1 MFVLLFSIAAIV
13 LLFLALK
20 LGAMKYHN
28 RLLRKPRRCI
38 RTGKDIKEWMGIA
51 EFYKLRLVKA
61 VEAMEDVDFK
71 FESKLLKRQIKG
83 TSISL
88 RPSNYELSLA
98 KGQPLVSNINEIVRH
113 NTTVWRS
120 RILERMNHM
129 RFDNKLWKL
138 LFWMLLLSYPSI
150 SVRVIGFFN
159 CREIGHEFYLSK
171 DLSVVCFDSLWALY
185 TPVALAAMLVYVV
198 GVPILFFAVLYQ
210 ARCAGVSWNMHLST
224 LNDKRREHFLKEAAI
239 DAKISM
245 EFWAVPCTREDEL
258 KAIHAF
264 LERRNLRGHKTYNRL
279 GFIYYAYKEDCW
291 WYEIIELSRKLILN
305 GFAAL
310 ISPGTQSQIVF
321 GLVVCFLY
329 LMFVMMQS
337 PYNAST
343 DHLLAV
349 LCHIQLF
356 LTMFCALMIR
366 AKVKFVS
373 TTIFPD
379 APEREAIETGI
390 ITWFVILSH
399 GGLLFF
405 GLCSIFYEKWFSKEI
420 KELHKRK
427 KHRDDMR
434 KKALGRLNKGK
445 NALTS
450 KLKMAKLGAGRKSPL
465 GVMPSTGTVDDVP
478 TSIVADSD
486 HDAFISSI
494 LGESD
499 NTAEDNFWE
508 DILGDEAASASPEKQ
523 LSSLFRESNSPKEET
538 GQLQKARKPARIE
551 KKQTFNRTRTQTIE
565 L

>member
-1 MFVLLFSIAAIV
+1 
-13 LLFLALK
+13 
-20 LGAMKYHN
+20 
-28 RLLRKPRRCI
+28 
-38 RTGKDIKEWMGIA
+38 
-51 EFYKLRLVKA
+51 
-61 VEAMEDVDFK
+61 
-71 FESKLLKRQIKG
+71 
-83 TSISL
+83 
-88 RPSNYELSLA
+88 
-98 KGQPLVSNINEIVRH
+98 
-113 NTTVWRS
+113 
-120 RILERMNHM
+120 
-129 RFDNKLWKL
+129 
-138 LFWMLLLSYPSI
+138 
-150 SVRVIGFFN
+150 
-159 CREIGHEFYLSK
+159 
-171 DLSVVCFDSLWALY
+171 
-185 TPVALAAMLVYVV
+185 
-198 GVPILFFAVLYQ
+198 
-210 ARCAGVSWNMHLST
+210 
-224 LNDKRREHFLKEAAI
+224 
-239 DAKISM
+239 
-245 EFWAVPCTREDEL
+245 
-258 KAIHAF
+258 
-264 LERRNLRGHKTYNRL
+264 
-279 GFIYYAYKEDCW
+279 
-291 WYEIIELSRKLILN
+291 
-305 GFAAL
+305 
-310 ISPGTQSQIVF
+310 
-321 GLVVCFLY
+321 
-329 LMFVMMQS
+329 MFVMMQS